1 MVLIMIDNANMRYND
16 VLNLIKDVNPEEIVS
31 QILSDNLA
39 KWCLVWRIE
48 MRERLL
54 KLVKAV
60 DNDN

>member
-1 MVLIMIDNANMRYND
+1 MTGDANELFND
-16 VLNLIKDVNPEEIVS
+16 VLNLIQDVNPEEIVG

-48 MRERLL
+48 MRERLS

-60 DNDN
+60 DNEG